1 MLITCIS
8 TSNNKHMGEK
18 SASTKVCGIIGD
30 IIRKD
35 YEEDIEV
42 RTVSLVNYDFRPCI
56 LCGSCSK
63 TNVCIYDEDF
73 NDIYSKMGKSDAVF
87 FVVPHY
93 SPIPSK
99 LIMIFEKI
107 NEIVYAGWI
116 NDQNFTSSIT
126 QKAVGVIGHG
136 GCPENDEILKY
147 YHDNLITPVA
157 RTLKSLSFDV
167 VGTDEEFKYG
177 AVFGLRDENCYEK
190 VENSVFPGII
200 QDWALIEKR
209 IRPLVKNVIDKA
221 LGKSI

>member
-8 TSNNKHMGEK
+8 ASNTKLMGEN
-18 SASTKVCGIIGD
+18 STSTKVCGLKED

-35 YEEDIEV
+35 YKEGIEV
-42 RTVSLVNYDFRPCI
+42 NTVSLVNYNFKSCI
-56 LCGSCSK
+56 LCGSCAK
-63 TNVCIYDEDF
+63 TNTCVYDEDF
-73 NDIYSKMGKSDAVF
+73 NEIYSKMGKSDGVF

-107 NEIVYAGWI
+107 NEIMYAGWI
-116 NDQNFTSSIT
+116 NDQNFTSPIT

-147 YHDNLITPVA
+147 YHDNLIAPVA
-157 RTLKSLSFDV
+157 RTLKSLSFNV
-167 VGTDEEFKYG
+167 IGVDEEFKYG
-177 AVFGLRDENCYEK
+177 AAFGLRDKNCYEK

-200 QDWALIEKR
+200 QDWDHIEKR